1 MNKARALLL
10 ERLSELS
17 GVSFKAGCTGAQLTH
32 MKVGGQ
38 VGSFLQATDLTG
50 LKEALRILHFEGK
63 TWRILGAGSNVVLG
77 DLDQDCWVI
86 RLGGSFET
94 VRFLGGGLWE
104 FGAAA
109 PLIGSS
115 LRMTRSGWS
124 GLEFA
129 AGIPGVIGG
138 ALAMNAGAHGSCMAE
153 VVKWVRVLRAG
164 GVEQVLSAKDLE
176 FGYRTSV
183 FQDSAPTDVILGAVL
198 SLEPGD
204 PEVLLNKRAEALA
217 YRKATQPLTVPSS
230 GSVFQNPTPEMA
242 AGMLIESVG
251 LKGHR
256 IGGAMISDLH
266 ANWIVNP
273 DRSASAGEIVE
284 LMRLCQKRVLDV
296 YGLNLKPEIQ
306 VWGSVSSESASQ
318 GGREG

>member
-1 MNKARALLL
+1 MNRPQAVLL
-10 ERLSELS
+10 ERFLQLR
-17 GVSFKAGCTGAQLTH
+17 GVSSKTACTGAQLTH
-32 MKVGGQ
+32 MKVGGA
-38 VGSFLQATDLTG
+38 VRNFLQVTELFG
-50 LKEALRILHFEGK
+50 LREVLHVLSEEGQ
-63 TWRILGAGSNVVLG
+63 TWRILGAGSNVVFG
-77 DLDQDCWVI
+77 DLAQDCWVI
-86 RLGGSFET
+86 RLGGSFESAQL
-94 VRFLGGGLWE
+94 VGDGLWE

-138 ALAMNAGAHGSCMAE
+138 AVAMNAGAHGASMAE
-153 VVKWVRVLRAG
+153 VVKSVRVLRAD
-164 GVEQVLSAKDLE
+164 GVEQVLSGKDLE
-176 FGYRTSV
+176 YGYRTSI
-183 FQDSAPTDVILGAVL
+183 FQEPTSTSVIISAVL
-198 SLEPGD
+198 SLRPGD
-204 PEVLLNKRAEALA
+204 PEVLLKKRAEALA

-242 AGMLIESVG
+242 AGRLIESVG

-273 DRSASAGEIVE
+273 DRSASASEIVE
-284 LMRLCQKRVLDV
+284 LMRLCQNRVVEV
-296 YGLNLKPEIQ
+296 YGLKLKPEIQ
-306 VWGSVSSESASQ
+306 VWGDVFSEPVC
-318 GGREG
+318 